1 MRIQSIDNRTN
12 FGNLCGIRCNESF
25 RNGTYGYTDQRALLI
40 NDLMESKAFK
50 DLGEK
55 LDYDAVFNFNYDV
68 FNFRTG
74 KDDCYSYELKLVPAE
89 QPTPGKKLPNLPI
102 EIPVLECEEEGSSEA
117 YNTFRK
123 ELNNLTGSKL
133 SRKVKKGL
141 RSEVKRLRAVAEGK
155 KYDKEVKNAK
165 KNIRNSD
172 IPIDFNV

>member
-12 FGNLCGIRCNESF
+12 FGNLCGIHCNESF
-25 RNGTYGYTDQRALLI
+25 RNGTYGYTGQRALLI

-50 DLGEK
+50 ELGEH
-55 LDYDAVFNFNYDV
+55 LDYDAVFNFYKDALNT
-68 FNFRTG
+68 RTYEEDAF
-74 KDDCYSYELKLVPAE
+74 KYELKIVPAKE
-89 QPTPGKKLPNLPI
+89 PTPDNKFRNLPI
-102 EIPVLECEEEGSSEA
+102 EISVLECKSESPYDA
-117 YNTFRK
+117 YDTFRK

-155 KYDKEVKNAK
+155 KYDKEVGNAK
-165 KNIRNSD
+165 ENIRSSN